1 MYSVI
6 AVIIS
11 YFIGGFLT
19 AGVIASLKR
28 VDLSKKGSGNFGA
41 TNALRVFG
49 PFVGA
54 LVLLGDIAKG
64 VLGVWV
70 GLRLGGNTGIAALCG
85 LAVVAGHNWP
95 PFFGFQGGKGIA
107 TTLGAMII
115 LVPKTILAIIP
126 LWIVVV
132 VVFRY
137 VSLGSLAAALALPVA
152 TWLFYPQQWLVLLFA
167 VGCALLAIYRHQEN
181 IRRLLAG
188 EEHKIQFFH
197 RTGRGEK

>member
-1 MYSVI
+1 MYGLI

-28 VDLSKKGSGNFGA
+28 VDLSKKGSGNLGA

-49 PFVGA
+49 PLAAV

-70 GLRLGGNTGIAALCG
+70 GLRLGGSKEVAALCG
-85 LAVVAGHNWP
+85 LAVIIGHNWP
-95 PFFGFQGGKGIA
+95 LFFGFQGGKGIA
-107 TTLGAMII
+107 TTLGAII
-115 LVPKTILAIIP
+115 LLVPKTIMVVIP
-126 LWIVVV
+126 LWALVVLLT
-132 VVFRY
+132 RY
-137 VSLGSLAAALALPVA
+137 VSLASLLAALALPVA
-152 TWLFYPQQWLVLLFA
+152 TCFFYPGQELVLLFA
-167 VGCALLAIYRHQEN
+167 AGAAILAIYRHQEN

-188 EEHKIQFFH
+188 KENKIQLPR
-197 RTGRGEK
+197 RTGREER